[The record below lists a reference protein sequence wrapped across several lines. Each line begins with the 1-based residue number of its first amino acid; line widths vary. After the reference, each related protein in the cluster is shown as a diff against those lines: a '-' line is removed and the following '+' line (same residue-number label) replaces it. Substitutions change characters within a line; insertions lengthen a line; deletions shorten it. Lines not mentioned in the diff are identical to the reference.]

1 MFVETDTDFS
11 SLNNGNGLSIDD
23 ILALIEVNTDNLQ
36 QLYEGDNELDTQFL
50 VKVLEDIKNYHTR
63 QEERTNGELYLV
75 TYRSIQAKISCVYGI
90 VKDTF
95 SKKIIITFRGS
106 QNPDFSTRDW
116 RTNLDA
122 NLVPMKT
129 PGLIRDALTGSDK
142 DRILVHDGFH
152 DYLFDNDR
160 IAGQQMYDR
169 IIEDIKPL
177 LTMEEAP
184 YGVYVTGHSLGA
196 ALSQLFSFQV
206 AGERRNA
213 DWMPKPITCISFAA
227 PRQGAS
233 GYRAAVEQ
241 EEKMGLIRMLR
252 INNEDDIVPTLP
264 PWSLGW
270 RKRLMKHVGI
280 NLRLGA
286 DGYSI
291 MHTSSVGFSNAFSN
305 SIFKFGNLLKYHSML
320 LHDKRMEMN
329 YNDFSSIM
337 IDDLYKNTTIVSEKF
352 LDDRKN
358 DGGEL

>member
-1 MFVETDTDFS
+1 M
-11 SLNNGNGLSIDD
+11 
-23 ILALIEVNTDNLQ
+23 
-36 QLYEGDNELDTQFL
+36 
-50 VKVLEDIKNYHTR
+50 
-63 QEERTNGELYLV
+63 
-75 TYRSIQAKISCVYGI
+75 QAKISCVYGI

-106 QNPDFSTRDW
+106 VSAVDW
-116 RTNLDA
+116 GTNLSA
-122 NLVPMKT
+122 NVVPMKT

-142 DRILVHDGFH
+142 DRILVHEGFH
-152 DYLFDNDR
+152 DYLFDNNR
-160 IAGQQMYDR
+160 IAGQQVYDR

-196 ALSQLFSFQV
+196 ALSQLFSFQLAGDRQV
-206 AGERRNA
+206 AA
-213 DWMPKPITCISFAA
+213 WMPKPITCISFAA

-270 RKRLMKHVGI
+270 PWQRSLMKHVGI

-305 SIFKFGNLLKYHSML
+305 NILKFEDRHSL
-320 LHDKRMEMN
+320 PLHHNRMDMN
-329 YNDFSSIM
+329 YDDFSTIM